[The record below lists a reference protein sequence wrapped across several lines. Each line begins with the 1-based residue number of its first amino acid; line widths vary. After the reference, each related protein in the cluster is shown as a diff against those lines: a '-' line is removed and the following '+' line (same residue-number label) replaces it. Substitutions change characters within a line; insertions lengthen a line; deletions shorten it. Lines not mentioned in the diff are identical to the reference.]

1 MSALKPDF
9 DTFLRAMM
17 YDDRRAQAGIRLNVF
32 EAHALLRDEVALIA
46 YYANWKPDFRPVR
59 RQRRPKYT
67 AAQQARAVFAGVI
80 STLLIV
86 AVLLCGAAAA
96 WILFG
101 ALTGDGLDLPVIG
114 G

>member
-1 MSALKPDF
+1 MAAPKPDF
-9 DTFLRAMM
+9 DAFLRAMM

-46 YYANWKPDFRPVR
+46 YYAHWTPDFRPAR
-59 RQRRPKYT
+59 RQHRPAYT
-67 AAQQARAVFAGVI
+67 AAQQARAIVAGTVSALFVI
-80 STLLIV
+80 

-96 WILFG
+96 WFLFEG
-101 ALTGDGLDLPVIG
+101 LTGGELDIPVIG